1 MAEDPAAAAHDAISL
16 VRVHRLAR
24 SQRRLVRLILV
35 AVLVSIGLG
44 LAIVL
49 SPPAAGDILMIVLT
63 GIQLA
68 ALLGCIVLSVEILSA
83 LGVSAF
89 LRMLAAFSILVLPW
103 LSIVIC
109 LGIAGLAARALKRIG
124 LPVGLTGV
132 SDEVVS
138 QLLSGL
144 RCLSCGYSLIGNVS
158 GVCPECGC
166 ATRGQQTL
174 PSSEKAV
181 PDRSFSS
188 TEGI

>member
-1 MAEDPAAAAHDAISL
+1 MDL
-16 VRVHRLAR
+16 
-24 SQRRLVRLILV
+24 
-35 AVLVSIGLG
+35 VLVPRLQPGNVGFPGSAWGRRFARVRRRSRPGAALPGWSLG
-44 LAIVL
+44 ARI
-49 SPPAAGDILMIVLT
+49 
-63 GIQLA
+63 IQLA
-68 ALLGCIVLSVEILSA
+68 ALLGCFLLSVEILSA
-83 LGVSAF
+83 LGVGVF
-89 LRMLAAFSILVLPW
+89 LRLLAALSILVLPW
-103 LSIVIC
+103 VNIVIC

-166 ATRGQQTL
+166 ATRCQKTL
-174 PSSEKAV
+174 QSSEKAV
-181 PDRSFSS
+181 PDRSSSS